1 MRYLAVSLVALLLHC
16 GSSSV
21 PAAVETP
28 ADRASYVG
36 RVGQT
41 NVKVALVVERGT
53 AALFFCGVA
62 ETQKT
67 HTVWFRGTTKAASFD
82 GAAKNGATAHVD
94 FNEGGADGTL
104 TLMDGTKV
112 SFSVPPAPKG
122 SVVDLYEAKDESGV
136 AGVVVAGERDVQGVF
151 IAAGSNNP
159 TFQITPLSP
168 AWKPGDDRGVGVQY
182 AVGKETR
189 LLRVFPVK
197 SAPSL

>member
-1 MRYLAVSLVALLLHC
+1 MRHLAVSLVALLLHC

-21 PAAVETP
+21 PAVVEAP
-28 ADRASYVG
+28 DRVAYVG
-36 RVGQT
+36 PVGKT

-53 AALFFCGVA
+53 AALFFCGAA

-67 HTVWFRGTTKAASFD
+67 HTVWFRGATKAASFD
-82 GAAKNGATAHVD
+82 GAAKSGAAAHVD

-151 IAAGSNNP
+151 IAAGSDNP

-189 LLRVFPVK
+189 LLRVFPLRP
-197 SAPSL
+197 APVL